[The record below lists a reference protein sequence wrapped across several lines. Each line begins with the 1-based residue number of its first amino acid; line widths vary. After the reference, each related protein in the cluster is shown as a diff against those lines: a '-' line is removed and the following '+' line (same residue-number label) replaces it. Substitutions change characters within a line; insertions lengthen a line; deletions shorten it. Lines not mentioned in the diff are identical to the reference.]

1 MDLRSMDLLTR
12 QQFWLDNK
20 EEKQFV
26 VRREVFLQQEFA
38 LQTMQSSRPVHSNW
52 DAAKRESLLAS
63 AKQKAK
69 EEERR
74 VS

>member
-26 VRREVFLQQEFA
+26 VRRGVFLQQEFA
-38 LQTMQSSRPVHSNW
+38 LQTMQSSRPAHSNW

-63 AKQKAK
+63 AKQKTK